1 MILDGATAPSHIDS
15 GCIHDVPWL
24 VRHLAAG
31 IVQGLALDAV
41 PLADVLAEAIRLTC
55 KAHEGTCDL
64 SNPDSPSS
72 TAAIVRAP
80 AVTRWTISCLV
91 TRRDPALRPRHPADP
106 RRPDRAPAGRPP
118 VLLRPARP
126 AVPERTRPA
135 SWVASTRPDAA
146 YEAISGS
153 AEGVSDAAMLTDG
166 VTRPRDWYGWDWRD
180 LLDGL
185 RYQGGPAEL
194 IRGHARPSGRRARR
208 SGRFTTTRPR
218 SLPVPCSSPPRALVI
233 PDPFAMVR

>member
-1 MILDGATAPSHIDS
+1 M
-15 GCIHDVPWL
+15 PWL

-72 TAAIVRAP
+72 TAAIVR
-80 AVTRWTISCLV
+80 TRGDALDYLV
-91 TRRDPALRPRHPADP
+91 LGDSDVILRCGRDILPIHD
-106 RRPDRAPAGRPP
+106 DRTEHLPGGRPYSYELVRQCRNAP
-118 VLLRPARP
+118 GGF
-126 AVPERTRPA
+126 
-135 SWVASTRPDAA
+135 WVASTRPERPRGDL
-146 YEAISGS
+146 GKRR
-153 AEGVSDAAMLTDG
+153 GVSDAAMLTDG
-166 VTRPRDWYGWDWRD
+166 VTRLRDWYGWDWRD

-194 IRGHARPSGRRARR
+194 IRRVREAER
-208 SGRFTTTRPR
+208 TTG
-218 SLPVPCSSPPRALVI
+218 VPFGKVHDDATAIFASSVLQPAGAPVI
-233 PDPFAMVR
+233 PDPFVMVR